1 MLALA
6 RYGRSLSPKSQ
17 RDRNRRKGKIAHSNC
32 AGLVGVA
39 RGVSAPARWVGS
51 KEGVRE
57 SFLPRLH
64 EVVWMKS
71 SPRIGHGG
79 IGGSWNAPLIGGQS
93 SGDCAWFGVGG
104 EAYLQALR
112 VGFRGR
118 DSP

>member
-1 MLALA
+1 MADHYPQKVNVIGTGA
-6 RYGRSLSPKSQ
+6 RVKSPIQTAQGWS
-17 RDRNRRKGKIAHSNC
+17 
-32 AGLVGVA
+32 GLQGV
-39 RGVSAPARWVGS
+39 RCAPARWVGS

-93 SGDCAWFGVGG
+93 SG
-104 EAYLQALR
+104 
-112 VGFRGR
+112 
-118 DSP
+118 